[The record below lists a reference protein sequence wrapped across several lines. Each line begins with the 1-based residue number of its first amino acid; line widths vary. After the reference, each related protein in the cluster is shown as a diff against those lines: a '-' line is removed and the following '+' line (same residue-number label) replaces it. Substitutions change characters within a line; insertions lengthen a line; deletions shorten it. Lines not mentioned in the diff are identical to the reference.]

1 MGFLQRRVS
10 GKLVAVRAVIWCVFS
25 VFWIWL
31 ISARIRG
38 LQAAG
43 QTVGWKS
50 WAILVFW
57 SAVLLFW
64 AVIGIRSVVLAR
76 RRPQYSTYER

>member
-25 VFWIWL
+25 AFWIWL

-43 QTVGWKS
+43 SAVDWKS
-50 WAILVFW
+50 WAILAFW

-64 AVIGIRSVVLAR
+64 AVIGIRSFVLAR
-76 RRPQYSTYER
+76 RRTQYSGYER